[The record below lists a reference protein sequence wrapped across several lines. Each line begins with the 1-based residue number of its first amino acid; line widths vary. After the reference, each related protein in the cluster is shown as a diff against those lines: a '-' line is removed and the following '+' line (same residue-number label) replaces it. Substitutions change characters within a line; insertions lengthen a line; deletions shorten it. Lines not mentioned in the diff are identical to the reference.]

1 MHGRACGHGTVLAK
15 SRGDVDSLVRIDGIE
30 RRESSALLR
39 WLNRG
44 LRRGLEGRL
53 EGEYPLSLNPGRV
66 EGHRVAR
73 RKEERFGGDE
83 IVAHAMFHRTRIQVH
98 EARLEL
104 GLIGLVY
111 TEPHMRGR
119 GLGSRCVEACVET
132 LRESGVPLVALWSD
146 REGFYARLG
155 FHPAGRETL
164 LVFDTACIRRAQR
177 RLPHPAEASLR
188 VAPWEPRDLP
198 DLERLY
204 ARHPVRAQRE
214 PGALLAL
221 AKGPEVQLH
230 VARRDGVAVAYAAR
244 GRGDDFRGVVH
255 EWAGEA
261 PAVLACLESLLP
273 RGGALALLGGPGD
286 EQPVPALRQAGASVR
301 RGALGLLRLLDA
313 RALWRAITQGDAAL
327 ASVGL
332 RSEGDRVVCEG
343 SAGSCCLDAPRVLS
357 LLLDGCDLDGLAP
370 ALSYEEQE
378 ALAKHLPWPLYLWGF
393 DSI

>member
-1 MHGRACGHGTVLAK
+1 M
-15 SRGDVDSLVRIDGIE
+15 DSLVRIDGIE

-155 FHPAGRETL
+155 FER
-164 LVFDTACIRRAQR
+164 I
-177 RLPHPAEASLR
+177 PAEASLR